1 MSLRVATFIVRMRV
15 VIVVGWAALAVA
27 ATLALPSI
35 REAQVGSLGDLV
47 PVDAEAIDTEE
58 RAAELFSFPV
68 LSRSVIVVRD
78 PRGLTIP
85 QQARVVERLVAL
97 NRGVLPALRQT
108 RGFPVPNAI
117 GGRRPSEDPPTT
129 LLVALLFPPDVGQ
142 SGRNDAARRFAEEH
156 LREIVPGGY
165 VGVTGA
171 IPARAEQSSAIEDHL
186 PLVEIATLLFILAA
200 VGFYFRSPLAPIVN
214 LVAVALA
221 YLVCIRVV
229 ALLGRTLGVSVPSEV
244 QPVIVAL
251 LFGVVTDYKLFFL
264 SRYRR
269 RMSETGDART
279 AATQTTAELM
289 SIIIT
294 CGMAV
299 AAACSALFVAELGFL
314 RAFGPGLAMAVL
326 VAMAVTVTFIPA
338 AMSLLGNALFWPATP
353 RRERPGTGTPG
364 RGDLLMRRLVT
375 SAVRRPRRTIAACLI
390 ALAAMSSGALFMH
403 LGNPIIRGL
412 PSDSGPTVAYAQALR
427 GFVPGAISPTVVLV
441 ERDGV
446 VGERLAL
453 DRLQRLLAAEPGVA
467 RVVGPSSNPA
477 ALPFGAVLARN
488 GDAARYVIILRAN
501 PLGAGAIERVR
512 RLRESVPD
520 LAERAGLA
528 DVSIGF
534 AGDTVLSQ
542 ETIDGTVD
550 DLWRVIP
557 AVLLAV
563 LLVLVIFLR
572 GLVAPLYLVVT
583 AALAP
588 LAALGL
594 SVAFFQGVLGHGE
607 LSYFVPVA
615 AGVLLVALGSDYN
628 IFLVGRVWDEA
639 KRRPLDEAIISA
651 GAGAA
656 RAISAAGIVLA
667 VSFAAMA
674 LVPIRS
680 FQELGFIMA
689 VGLLIDAFLVRTILV
704 PATIAFAGYRS
715 GWPGRWL
722 KRPPDRRP
730 NVRRRRRRER
740 RRAEGA

>member
-1 MSLRVATFIVRMRV
+1 MTRRVATFIVRMRV
-15 VIVVGWAALAVA
+15 AIVVGWVALAVA

-47 PVDAEAIDTEE
+47 PVDAAAIDTEK
-58 RAAELFSFPV
+58 RAAELFAFPV
-68 LSRSVIVVRD
+68 LSRSVVVVRD
-78 PRGLTIP
+78 PSGLTIR
-85 QQARVVERLVAL
+85 QQARVIERLVEL
-97 NRGVLPALRQT
+97 NRGELPALRQT
-108 RGFPVPNAI
+108 RGFPIPNAI

-129 LLVALLFPPDVGQ
+129 LLVALLFPPDIGQ
-142 SGRNDAARRFAEEH
+142 SGRNDAARRLAEEH
-156 LREIVPGGY
+156 LQEIVPGGY
-165 VGVTGA
+165 VDVTGA
-171 IPARAEQSSAIEDHL
+171 IPARAEQSAVIEDHL
-186 PLVEIATLLFILAA
+186 PLVEIATLLFILVA

-251 LFGVVTDYKLFFL
+251 LFGVVTDYTLFFL

-269 RMSETGDART
+269 KMSETGDPRT

-289 SIIIT
+289 TIIVT

-338 AMSLLGNALFWPATP
+338 AMSLLGSALFWPARP
-353 RRERPGTGTPG
+353 RRERPGTATPS
-364 RGDLLMRRLVT
+364 RGDRVMRGLVT
-375 SAVRRPRRTIAACLI
+375 SAVRRPRRTIAVCLL

-412 PSDSGPTVAYAQALR
+412 PSDSAPTVAYAQALR
-427 GFVPGAISPTVVLV
+427 GFVPGAISPTVLVV

-446 VGERLAL
+446 VDERRAL
-453 DRLQRLLAAEPGVA
+453 VRLQRLLAAEPGVA
-467 RVVGPSSNPA
+467 RVVGPASNPA
-477 ALPFGAVLARN
+477 SLPFGAVLARN
-488 GDAARYVIILRAN
+488 GDAARYVLILRAN

-512 RLRESVPD
+512 RLRESIPD
-520 LAERAGLA
+520 LARSAIA
-528 DVSIGF
+528 DARIGF

-550 DLWRVIP
+550 DLWRVVP

-563 LLVLVIFLR
+563 LLVLVVFLR

-594 SVAFFQGVLGHGE
+594 GVAFFQGVLGHGE

-639 KRRPLDEAIISA
+639 RRRPLDEAIISA

-674 LVPIRS
+674 IVPIRS

-704 PATIAFAGYRS
+704 PATIAFAGYHS

-722 KRPPDRRP
+722 KRPPVRRP
-730 NVRRRRRRER
+730 NVRRRRRRQR
-740 RRAEGA
+740 RREERA